1 MKEFKQGRIWIAINI
16 LMYVGLLAYFLY
28 IMIIEWSTAI
38 TIFIGILSCIVIL
51 WAFGSFTWQK
61 DIYVDDTYLTLVPL
75 TYYVFKWP
83 NKEKILLKDIQSITI
98 DGAIPRMMMLNII
111 TKKSYPKSHIA
122 GVLGISGDYMEYL
135 IDKVPKDCSMYNMT
149 GLFKQKRIK

>member
-1 MKEFKQGRIWIAINI
+1 MKEFKQAKIWIVVDI
-16 LMYVGLLAYFLY
+16 LLYIGLLVYFLY
-28 IMIIEWSTAI
+28 VIIIERSTTI

-51 WAFGSFTWQK
+51 WAFGSFTWMK
-61 DIYVDDTYLTLVPL
+61 NICVDDTYLTLVPL

-98 DGAIPRMMMLNII
+98 DGAIPRMWMLNII

-122 GVLGISGDYMEYL
+122 GVFGISGDYMEYL
-135 IDKVPKDCSMYNMT
+135 KDKVPKDCSMYNMT
-149 GLFKQKRIK
+149 GFLKQKRIK